1 MPIDA
6 KYFCTS
12 EAIALYMQKYIQMRK
27 RKVFFGKGSLNDILP
42 YFQRHKAEKF
52 LMPISEQS
60 LSDFN
65 LTFETAGIDLT
76 KAIMFKT
83 AISDLSDLAD
93 VPTGIESLFKNF
105 PDFKQEKTR
114 ISVFGPTT
122 RKSAEDN
129 QLVVNVYAPEP
140 GVPSM
145 AKAIENYILSLGK

>member
-1 MPIDA
+1 
-6 KYFCTS
+6 
-12 EAIALYMQKYIQMRK
+12 MRK

-52 LMPISEQS
+52 LMPVSEQS

-65 LTFETAGIDLT
+65 LTFETAGIELT

-93 VPTGIESLFKNF
+93 VKYDVLCFFSPTGIESLFKNF

-114 ISVFGPTT
+114 IAVFGPTT

-129 QLVVNVYAPEP
+129 QLVVNIYAPEP

>member
-1 MPIDA
+1 
-6 KYFCTS
+6 
-12 EAIALYMQKYIQMRK
+12 
-27 RKVFFGKGSLNDILP
+27 
-42 YFQRHKAEKF
+42 
-52 LMPISEQS
+52 MPISEQS

-93 VPTGIESLFKNF
+93 VKYDVLCFFSPTGIESLFKNF